1 MQQFDVAIVGGGHA
15 GAQAAIALRQRGFAG
30 TLAIV
35 GEEAELPYERPPL
48 SKDFLAGDKEFE
60 RMLLRPQAFW
70 DEREVAMLGGRRGER
85 VDPSA
90 HVLQCGDG
98 SRFSYGTLIWATG
111 GRARRLACPG
121 AELGG
126 QHVVRNHADVVA
138 LKAALDGGARRVVI
152 VGGGYIG
159 LETAAVLVKQ
169 GHSVTVI
176 EAMTRLL
183 ARVAGPEIGDFY
195 AERHRAAGV
204 DVRLATSVAA
214 LEGTEGQ
221 VTGVMLAD
229 NEVVPADVV
238 VVGIGIEPEAE
249 ALLSAGAQGA
259 DCSGVRVDEF
269 CRTSLADVF
278 AIGDV
283 AAHANAFADGAVI
296 RLESVQNANDM
307 ASVVAKGLTGETMP
321 YHAVPWFWSN
331 QYDLRLQTVGLSMG
345 HDGAVLRGE
354 PSSGAFSLVYL
365 RGQRVVA
372 LDCVNM
378 VRDYVQGKA
387 LIERG
392 IEVDPA
398 TLADTAI
405 TLKSLLPG

>member
-48 SKDFLAGDKEFE
+48 SKDFLAGDKDFE

-70 DEREVAMLGGRRGER
+70 DERTVTMLGGRRVER
-85 VDPSA
+85 VDAAA
-90 HVLQCGDG
+90 HVLHCGDG
-98 SRFSYGTLIWATG
+98 STIGYGALIWATG

-121 AELGG
+121 AELNG
-126 QHVVRNHADVVA
+126 QHVVRSHADVVA

-169 GHSVTVI
+169 GHHVTVI

-204 DVRLATSVAA
+204 DVRLAASVAA
-214 LEGTEGQ
+214 LEGAEGQ
-221 VTGVMLAD
+221 VTGVVLAD
-229 NEVVPADVV
+229 NEVVPADMV

-259 DCSGVRVDEF
+259 DCGGVRVDEF

-283 AAHANAFADGAVI
+283 AAHANAFADSAII

-307 ASVVAKGLTGETMP
+307 AGVVAKGLTGEPTP

-365 RGQRVVA
+365 RGKRVVA